1 MNPWLDFLKHTAEIQ
16 KSRHVTCWLNGH
28 GRSGAK
34 QREQDN
40 LTVYKLTFECCLG
53 SETDFLLCLVLFFS

>member
-1 MNPWLDFLKHTAEIQ
+1 ML
-16 KSRHVTCWLNGH
+16 CWLNDH
-28 GRSGAK
+28 GRSGAE

-40 LTVYKLTFECCLG
+40 LTVYKLTFECRLG

>member
-1 MNPWLDFLKHTAEIQ
+1 MI
-16 KSRHVTCWLNGH
+16 CWLNDH

>member
-1 MNPWLDFLKHTAEIQ
+1 MI
-16 KSRHVTCWLNGH
+16 CWLNDH
-28 GRSGAK
+28 GRSSAK

-53 SETDFLLCLVLFFS
+53 SETDFLLCLVLFFSCSLANDVCPNQYLSVCITK